1 MWGVEGWLQ
10 PQSDPVLQMPPRTK
24 AEAPISHCF
33 ECVCPTIWTVKFF
46 FRQRSP
52 IRNAVKTDDVQ
63 RCFTWCGWAMHCEG
77 TLHLRAAGK
86 VGEDVIPSAE
96 GQVLQQPEIILCTV
110 SIDCPCWF
118 RGSRYQLIYFRLQ
131 APHCNQFSPTFPDLF
146 CHHDEQEFQ
155 QQTHFYHSPST
166 SHCSKILLL
175 SHINCFFIWT
185 LRDNWLHAE
194 SPDTG
199 FGHLAWS
206 WRGTSQG
213 KWRL

>member
-110 SIDCPCWF
+110 SADSGDPDISWSISGYKLHIAISSHPPF
-118 RGSRYQLIYFRLQ
+118 LISSVTMMNRNSSSRHTFIIHR
-131 APHCNQFSPTFPDLF
+131 PHPTVQRA
-146 CHHDEQEFQ
+146 CY
-155 QQTHFYHSPST
+155 YH
-166 SHCSKILLL
+166 I
-175 SHINCFFIWT
+175 
-185 LRDNWLHAE
+185 
-194 SPDTG
+194 
-199 FGHLAWS
+199 
-206 WRGTSQG
+206 
-213 KWRL
+213 